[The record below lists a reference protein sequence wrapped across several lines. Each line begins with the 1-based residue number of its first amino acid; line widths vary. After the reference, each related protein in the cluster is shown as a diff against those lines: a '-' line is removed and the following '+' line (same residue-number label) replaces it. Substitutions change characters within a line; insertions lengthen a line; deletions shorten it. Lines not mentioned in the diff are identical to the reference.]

1 MPNPLELVTNPKPAE
16 CLTLAGPGVGSG
28 VRAEPGLLALQGP
41 LSEGPGRFR
50 ADGLAGAAPGL
61 ARRPRRTADRGGPWS
76 LVAPLQS
83 ADLSDTES
91 GLARAVQLLD
101 RYGVVTREAA
111 RAEGQPGGFAGVYP
125 VLEVLEERG

>member
-1 MPNPLELVTNPKPAE
+1 M
-16 CLTLAGPGVGSG
+16 
-28 VRAEPGLLALQGP
+28 
-41 LSEGPGRFR
+41 
-50 ADGLAGAAPGL
+50 
-61 ARRPRRTADRGGPWS
+61 
-76 LVAPLQS
+76 APLRS
-83 ADLSDTES
+83 ADLSDTET